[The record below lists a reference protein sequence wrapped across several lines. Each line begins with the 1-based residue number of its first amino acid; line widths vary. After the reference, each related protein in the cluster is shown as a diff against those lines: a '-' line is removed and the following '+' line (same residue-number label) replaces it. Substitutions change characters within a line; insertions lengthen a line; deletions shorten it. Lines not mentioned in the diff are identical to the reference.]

1 MTVQPKIA
9 VLLSTYNGAKFLHH
23 QLASLMRQSYSNF
36 VVVVR
41 DDGSSDST
49 LDILLDFSARQ
60 PEKFHLRIA
69 DNTNLGARG
78 SFSYM
83 IQYVLENKRELGMEH
98 AYMMFCDQ
106 DDVWY
111 DSKIETQVAAMLVAE
126 KDNRLRPVLIH
137 SDLQVVSENNEVIAE
152 SLIQFQGLEIERNQF
167 PHLVTSNLVTGCTAF
182 INESLATISVPVAE
196 HAVMHDWWLAMVAS
210 AFGKLIFLDTPLVH
224 YRQHDANTI
233 GAREL
238 IKPKRFGRSYWKYV
252 LRLTPD
258 QHLLEVGIQAAQFR
272 CRFGSQLT
280 LRENFGL
287 RFTACMKIR
296 IGIVQRGCYWL
307 LRRF

>member
-1 MTVQPKIA
+1 
-9 VLLSTYNGAKFLHH
+9 
-23 QLASLMRQSYSNF
+23 
-36 VVVVR
+36 VVR

-49 LDILLDFSARQ
+49 LDILSDYSAGQ
-60 PEKFHLRIA
+60 PEKFHLRIS
-69 DNTNLGARG
+69 DNANLGAKG
-78 SFSYM
+78 SFSYL
-83 IQYVLENKRELGMEH
+83 IEYVLENKRKLGMEH

-111 DSKIETQVAAMLVAE
+111 DSKIETQVAAMLEAE
-126 KDNRLRPVLIH
+126 KGNRLTPVLIH

-152 SLIQFQGLEIERNQF
+152 SLIHFQGLEIERNQF
-167 PHLVTSNLVTGCTAF
+167 PCLVTSNLVTGCTAL
-182 INESLATISVPVAE
+182 INESLAAKSVPVAE

-210 AFGKLIFLDTPLVH
+210 AFGKLIFLDKPLVH

-238 IKPKRFGRSYWKYV
+238 IKPKRFSRLYWKYI

-258 QHLLEVGIQAAQFR
+258 QHLLEVGIQATEFR
-272 CRFGSQLT
+272 RRFGQQLA
-280 LRENFGL
+280 LRENLGL
-287 RFTACMKIR
+287 RITACMRIR
-296 IGIVQRGCYWL
+296 IGILQRACYWL